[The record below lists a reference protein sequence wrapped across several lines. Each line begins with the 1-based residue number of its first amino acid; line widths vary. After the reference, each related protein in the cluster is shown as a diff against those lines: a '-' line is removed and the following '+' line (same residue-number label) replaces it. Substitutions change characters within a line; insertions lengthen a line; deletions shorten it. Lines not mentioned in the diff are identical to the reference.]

1 MIADIKKHVQSTPFR
16 PFTIRMTD
24 GREYSVQTI
33 DHIFFPPSGGR
44 VVVEDD
50 DGSIIALPALHM
62 SGLAEAPDSKHKPRR
77 SR

>member
-1 MIADIKKHVQSTPFR
+1 MITDLKKHVQSVPFK
-16 PFTIRMTD
+16 PFAIRMTD

-50 DGSIIALPALHM
+50 DGCIIALPALHM
-62 SGLAEAPDSKHKPRR
+62 SGLVEGAVRKSKPRR
-77 SR
+77 AR